1 MRIRSFNVYERVL
14 DRSGRSGGIHPYCEM
29 LYFMQ
34 GETVLEW
41 MGVDYEVSAPSL
53 FLLTP
58 NTPHLLRFPSPL
70 SFWYLELDIGE
81 ADPFVS
87 VEQAIAWNR
96 LQRSA
101 DYESA
106 ELAPIKQ
113 ALEAL
118 TASLMKLGKHDAAFH
133 EEIALLDIR
142 KTLLLI
148 RHHFREQ
155 IAVSEEQD
163 QTTKQ
168 SIQWLIRQMEMNYYD
183 PLDLTA
189 LAKRVHLNPSYLVR
203 AFKSEAGVTPIHYLN
218 KLRLS
223 AAVSYLANTDMG
235 IQQIAE
241 STGFNSIHYFSRLF
255 KQKFGS
261 SPREWREMQKNGRG
275 GDK

>member
-1 MRIRSFNVYERVL
+1 MRIRTFNYYDRIL

-29 LYFMQ
+29 LYFTQ
-34 GETVLEW
+34 GETTVLEW
-41 MGVDYEVSAPSL
+41 MGLQYEVPSPSL

-70 SFWYLELDIGE
+70 SFWFLELDIGE
-81 ADPFVS
+81 SDPFVT
-87 VEQAIAWNR
+87 VEQAIEWNR

-101 DYESA
+101 DYSCS
-106 ELAPIKQ
+106 ELRLIKQ
-113 ALEAL
+113 TLDTL
-118 TASLMKLGKHDAAFH
+118 TSSLLSRKSDASFY

-148 RHHFREQ
+148 RHYFRGR
-155 IAVSEEQD
+155 IDASEERD
-163 QTTKQ
+163 QTTRQ
-168 SIQWLIRQMEMNYYD
+168 SIQWLIRQMETNYYD

-189 LAKRVHLNPSYLVR
+189 LAKQVHLNPSYLVR
-203 AFKSEAGVTPIHYLN
+203 AFKSEAGVTPMHYLN

-261 SPREWREMQKNGRG
+261 SPREWREAQKNGRG
-275 GDK
+275 GAN